1 MKISAV
7 NIMKTNIN
15 NKSKQTME
23 IIINYVINAVVSY
36 EMKAVLI
43 YAKKHKSS
51 HKKFINHL
59 INHM

>member
-1 MKISAV
+1 
-7 NIMKTNIN
+7 
-15 NKSKQTME
+15 ME